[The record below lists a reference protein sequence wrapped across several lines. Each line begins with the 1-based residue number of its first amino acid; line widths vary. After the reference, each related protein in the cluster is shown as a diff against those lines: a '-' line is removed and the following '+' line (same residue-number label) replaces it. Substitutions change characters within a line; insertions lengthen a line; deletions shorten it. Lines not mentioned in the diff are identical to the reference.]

1 VPWRVQEAPVSKTS
15 VPIPD
20 ELNRISGSIVD
31 AAITV
36 HRELGPG
43 LLENVYETCL
53 AHELEKRGLRV
64 ERQVEQDVIYGGVVL
79 DSGFKL
85 DLLVESAI
93 IVELKAVETLLPVHS
108 AQILTYLR
116 LSDLRLGLLMNF
128 NVPLLKDGIRRFVR

>member
-1 VPWRVQEAPVSKTS
+1 MSKAS
-15 VPIPD
+15 IPIPD

-31 AAITV
+31 AAIKV
-36 HRELGPG
+36 HKELGPG
-43 LLENVYETCL
+43 LLEKVYEACL

-64 ERQVEQDVIYGGVVL
+64 ERQVEQGVIYDGVVL

-128 NVPLLKDGIRRFVR
+128 NVSLLKDGILRFVR